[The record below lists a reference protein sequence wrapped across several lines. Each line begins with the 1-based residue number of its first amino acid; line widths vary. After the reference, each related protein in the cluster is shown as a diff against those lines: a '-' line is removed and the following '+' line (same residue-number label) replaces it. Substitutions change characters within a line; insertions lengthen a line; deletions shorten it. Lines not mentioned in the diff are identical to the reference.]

1 MTLSGYA
8 GKIGWIDLTQRTTR
22 VDGLEESLARKY
34 LGGKALG
41 AYLLH
46 RHLRP
51 GTDPY
56 DPDNVLIF
64 ITGTLS
70 GTAFPAAARSAAITR
85 SPMTGTFLDSY
96 CGGFFGPHM
105 KRAGF
110 DAIIITG
117 KADNPVYILVDD
129 GEITLHKADH
139 LWGLTTSQTDEHLQ
153 DAHKKENTE
162 RISVAAIGPAGE
174 KRVRFANIVNSGRC
188 YGRGG
193 AGAVMGAKNLKAVVL
208 RRNLPVALADEAGF
222 KAVVSRCR
230 RQTAAHPLTGREGSF
245 PKVGTMM
252 TLDLTQETGT
262 LPTRN
267 WQENTSKYAT
277 DINAD
282 AFSSHIVK
290 PRTCYA
296 CPIGCSRETTAVK
309 NGIAYVTEGPEYETM
324 YSFGSNC
331 DIKETEVVIAADRL
345 STDYGLDTISCG
357 AVIGFAMECF
367 EKGLISGQD
376 AGGMDLA
383 FGNGDALIDCI
394 HLIGKRKGLGQ
405 ILAEGVKRASG
416 KIAGSAEFA
425 MHVKGLELPGYDPRG
440 MKGQA
445 LTYAVADRG
454 GCHLRSNTLRTEI
467 IGKPRLY
474 DRYAY
479 DEKAEM
485 IRALQLHYAT
495 ANCLIACVFGTFAI
509 SIEDYAEALST
520 IVDWPVTPKGL
531 EVIGERALNL
541 TRLFNVREGFT
552 RQDDTL
558 PPRLFSQ
565 AATRGPSK
573 GEVVDK
579 DAFEKMLDEYYQHMG
594 WDKLTGA
601 PTDQKLEALE
611 ISGKEQKE

>member
-1 MTLSGYA
+1 MLAGYA
-8 GKIGWIDLTQRTTR
+8 GKIGWVDLTQGTTR
-22 VDGLEESLARKY
+22 VDDLEESIARKY

-41 AYLLH
+41 AYLLL
-46 RHLRP
+46 RHLRLK
-51 GTDPY
+51 TDPY

-64 ITGTLS
+64 ITGPLS
-70 GTAFPAAARSAAITR
+70 GTSFPAASRSAVITR

-110 DAIIITG
+110 DALMITG
-117 KADNPVYILVDD
+117 KAKKPVYILVD
-129 GEITLHKADH
+129 GGRITLKDADH
-139 LWGLTTSQTDEHLQ
+139 LWGLTTSQTDERLQ
-153 DAHKKENTE
+153 DAHKKEKGE

-174 KRVRFANIVNSGRC
+174 KRVRFSNIINNGRC

-193 AGAVMGAKNLKAVVL
+193 AGAVMGSKNLKAVVL
-208 RRNLPVALADEAGF
+208 KGNLPVGLADEAGF
-222 KAVVSRCR
+222 KEVVSRCR
-230 RQTAAHPLTGREGSF
+230 RKTAQHPLTGRKGVF

-267 WQENTSKYAT
+267 WQENTSEHAT
-277 DINAD
+277 VINAD
-282 AFSSHIVK
+282 AFVNHIIRPK
-290 PRTCYA
+290 TCYA
-296 CPIGCSRETTAVK
+296 CPIGCSRETTAMK
-309 NGIAYVTEGPEYETM
+309 NGVEYVTEGPEYETM

-331 DIKETEVVIAADRL
+331 EIKEPEVIIAADKL

-357 AVIGFAMECF
+357 VVIGFAMECF
-367 EKGLISGQD
+367 EKGLISNKD
-376 AGGMDLA
+376 AAGIDLS
-383 FGNGDALIDCI
+383 FGNGDALIECI
-394 HLIGKRKGLGQ
+394 HLIGKREGFGQ
-405 ILAEGVKRASG
+405 ILAEGVKKASE
-416 KIAGSAEFA
+416 KIDGSAEFA

-445 LTYAVADRG
+445 LTYAVSDRG

-467 IGKPRLY
+467 IGKPRAY
-474 DRYAY
+474 DRYVY

-485 IRALQLHYAT
+485 VRELQLNYAT
-495 ANCLIACVFGTFAI
+495 FNCLIACVFGSFAI
-509 SIEDYAEALST
+509 SVEDYAEALST
-520 IVDWPVTPKGL
+520 IMDWPVTAKEL
-531 EVIGERALNL
+531 WMIGERALNL

-579 DAFEKMLDEYYQHMG
+579 DAFEKMLDEYYQCMG
-594 WDKLTGA
+594 WDPLTGIPA
-601 PTDQKLEALE
+601 DQKLKELE
-611 ISGKEQKE
+611 ISRHEVS